1 MDWLS
6 AWLSGPLIPF
16 RRTAPNRPNV
26 VSFRI
31 PAAPP
36 VSSCTQPPTSPHP
49 FVSSCIRWVPRMR
62 DTAVTSTG
70 PATEPHPP
78 AFGTVGEGR
87 HGLEPRASRLTALSA
102 VLRGRLNAYRR
113 VLWCGRRDSCLTT
126 APDRAALR

>member
-1 MDWLS
+1 MLLTRFPEYTDVETRPLTFAKRCHCPMDWLS

-16 RRTAPNRPNV
+16 RGTAPNRPNV

-70 PATEPHPP
+70 LATEPHPS

-87 HGLEPRASRLTALSA
+87 HGLEPRASRLRALSA
-102 VLRGRLNAYRR
+102 V
-113 VLWCGRRDSCLTT
+113 
-126 APDRAALR
+126 